1 MIDHPFQEDLTQL
14 KDTEIDQ
21 KLQEITKK
29 YFIAQRLGNY
39 QLLTQ
44 LNVFVNIYKEEQN
57 RRYREKFKKDID
69 GDLDQLINVD

>member
-1 MIDHPFQEDLTQL
+1 MFHPLEKNLSEL
-14 KDTEIDQ
+14 KDSEIEDE
-21 KLQEITKK
+21 LRALTKK

-44 LNVFVNIYKEEQN
+44 VSTFVTI
-57 RRYREKFKKDID
+57 YREELSRRLRKNNSPLD

>member
-1 MIDHPFQEDLTQL
+1 MLDHPFQDDLTQL
-14 KDTEIDQ
+14 KDTELDQ
-21 KLQEITKK
+21 RLQEITKK

-44 LNVFVNIYKEEQN
+44 IGFFVNIYKEEQS
-57 RRYREKFKKDID
+57 RRYSEKFKKDID

>member
-1 MIDHPFQEDLTQL
+1 MFDHPFQEDLTNL
-14 KDTEIDQ
+14 KDNELDQ
-21 KLQEITKK
+21 RLQEVTKK

-44 LNVFVNIYKEEQN
+44 LEIFVNIYKEEQS
-57 RRYREKFKKDID
+57 RRYQSKFKKDID